1 MNISNK
7 QTKLTNL
14 LVTEFIN
21 VLKEARG
28 LLYFSLFQ
36 ESFVDIG
43 NLLRGAK
50 SPRAEEEN

>member
-1 MNISNK
+1 MNISNR
-7 QTKLTNL
+7 QIKLTDL
-14 LVTEFIN
+14 PVTEFIN

>member
-1 MNISNK
+1 MSISNI
-7 QTKLTNL
+7 QIKLTDL
-14 LVTEFIN
+14 TVTKFIN

-43 NLLRGAK
+43 NLLCGA
-50 SPRAEEEN
+50 